1 MMHRPLRIPF
11 DGELGKAMQL
21 TLPKKKIPITHH
33 SRARCKRIRVGF
45 VVHVMQVAGAEMLVA
60 ETIRQLAT
68 DIEPTILCLDAVGEM
83 GKRLQQEGV
92 PIICLDRRPGRDW
105 GLARRFAKIVR
116 EHEIEIV
123 HAHQYTPF
131 FYSGLAKL
139 LFRARFQLILTEHGR
154 HFPDVVSWK
163 RRVLN
168 RLILSHCANAVS
180 AVCDFSARALR
191 EVDGFGGK
199 TIEVIENGVDYQAY
213 QPIQSKES
221 LRRKLE
227 LDPARK
233 YLICVARFHPVK
245 DHATLLRGFA
255 RIAPQC
261 PNANLLLAGDGPL
274 RSDLESLTHQLHLQ
288 DRVQF
293 LGVRA
298 DIPELLQ
305 AADLFVMTSLS
316 EAASLTLLEA
326 MAVGLPVVVTDVGGN
341 PEIVRHNIDGLLVPR
356 QDDAALSEA
365 LSTLLHY
372 PEKAEALGA
381 SGRDRVHQKY
391 DLQRTIARYHQL
403 YQQLAAI

>member
-1 MMHRPLRIPF
+1 MHRFLRILF
-11 DGELGKAMQL
+11 DDELDKAMQL
-21 TLPKKKIPITHH
+21 TLPEKKN
-33 SRARCKRIRVGF
+33 SARHVSLETDKRIRVGF

-60 ETIRQLAT
+60 ETIRRLEGE
-68 DIEPTILCLDAVGEM
+68 IEPTILCLDAVGEL
-83 GKRLQQEGV
+83 GTRLQQEGTPV
-92 PIICLDRRPGRDW
+92 MCFHRRPGRDW
-105 GLARRFAKIVR
+105 DLARRFAKVVQER
-116 EHEIEIV
+116 EIEIV

-131 FYSGLAKL
+131 FYAALAKL
-139 LFRARFQLILTEHGR
+139 FFRARFQLILTEHGR

-163 RRVLN
+163 RRVFN
-168 RLILSHCANAVS
+168 RLILSRCANAVS
-180 AVCDFSARALR
+180 AVCDFSAHALR
-191 EVDGFGGK
+191 EVDGFSGK
-199 TIEVIENGVDYQAY
+199 TIEVIENGVNYQAY
-213 QPIQSKES
+213 QRSQSKES
-221 LRRKLE
+221 LRRKFG

-255 RIAPQC
+255 RVAQQC
-261 PNANLLLAGDGPL
+261 PNANLLLVGDGPL

-293 LGVRA
+293 LGIRSDV
-298 DIPELLQ
+298 PELIQ
-305 AADLFVMTSLS
+305 AADVFVMTSLS

-326 MAVGLPVVVTDVGGN
+326 MAAGLPVVVTDVGGN

-365 LSTLLHY
+365 LSTLLHH

-391 DLQRTIARYHQL
+391 DLKRTITRYHQL
-403 YQQLAAI
+403 YQQLAAL